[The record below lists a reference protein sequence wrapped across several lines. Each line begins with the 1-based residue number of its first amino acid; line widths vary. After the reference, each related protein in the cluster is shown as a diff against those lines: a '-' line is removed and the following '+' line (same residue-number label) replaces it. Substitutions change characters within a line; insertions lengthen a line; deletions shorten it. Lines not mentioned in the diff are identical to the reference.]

1 VPSQPPAFG
10 GWRRALLVC
19 LAALALGSALR
30 GAWLTADPPSHATVG
45 IVWHDEGPWVHNA
58 RNKVLWNQW
67 RTDEWNPVF
76 LTPVFTGLEYAAFSA
91 FGVGTW
97 QARLVPVVSGLMAI
111 LLLAAGLGALAGPRA
126 AAIGAVLLA
135 TNYVFVMWNR
145 AALMESTMTA
155 MIVAAWASYTI
166 AERTPRLGLIAG
178 AAVVAAWFTK
188 ASSAFFLAAIVLD
201 CVTTICLSWMPAL
214 RTRARITEPSP
225 SIVAAAYWTLAGLTL
240 AGAAA
245 LVWFVVPYWHEYQF
259 YNWQMSVVRKPAY
272 TLRALL
278 DRASWIPIVHDFF
291 TRMWLVLV
299 AAGIS
304 MIAIAARW
312 RTATPGERLL
322 VWWLLLG
329 MAELV
334 IHDSGNERRYVMFIP
349 ALVALAALLLG
360 RDGPVLQGSSNEGR
374 DARWLAIPVLLV
386 LAYLI
391 TGSII
396 RLTSL
401 YEVRAG
407 VRLSALAALLC
418 VALAVVRWRPL
429 SEWLRRQE
437 LRPAHVAVLVGLAV
451 AGDLAQY
458 IQWAVSRTD
467 ENYQASRRLGEVL
480 PPGTLV
486 HGKLANGLSL
496 ENRIKPV
503 FVGREFGN
511 YADRKSRDDVR
522 YILTYVAPR
531 VGYEGS
537 VINDVLDAYPNR
549 TIIMTFD
556 VAETATGR
564 DRAALIDKFGET
576 RTSTNG
582 RETGRAHD

>member
-1 VPSQPPAFG
+1 M
-10 GWRRALLVC
+10 LVC
-19 LAALALGSALR
+19 LAALALGAALR
-30 GAWLTADPPSHATVG
+30 GVWLTADPPSHATVG

-76 LTPVFTGLEYAAFSA
+76 LTPVFTALEYVAFST

-97 QARLVPVVSGLMAI
+97 QARLVPVASGLAAV
-111 LLLAAGLGALAGPRA
+111 LLLAAGLGAAGGPRCGA
-126 AAIGAVLLA
+126 TGAILLA

-155 MIVAAWASYTI
+155 MIVMAWASYAI
-166 AERTPRLGLIAG
+166 AERQPRVGLLAG
-178 AAVVAAWFTK
+178 VAVVAAWFTK
-188 ASSAFFLAAIVLD
+188 ASAAFFVAAIIIDCLMTVALAWIPVVRRTARMNEPTPAVLG
-201 CVTTICLSWMPAL
+201 
-214 RTRARITEPSP
+214 
-225 SIVAAAYWTLAGLTL
+225 AAYWTLVGLALT
-240 AGAAA
+240 GAAA
-245 LVWFVVPYWHEYQF
+245 LIWFVVPHWHEYQF

-299 AAGIS
+299 AAALS
-304 MIAIAARW
+304 LLTIAARW
-312 RTATPGERLL
+312 RTATPSERLL
-322 VWWLLLG
+322 GWWVLLG

-334 IHDSGNERRYVMFIP
+334 VHDSGNERRYVMLIP
-349 ALVALAALLLG
+349 ALVGLASLLLA
-360 RDGPVLQGSSNEGR
+360 RTQPVLRHSSVEGR
-374 DARWLAIPVLLV
+374 YARWAAFPILLV
-386 LAYLI
+386 LAYLVA
-391 TGSII
+391 GSMI
-396 RLTSL
+396 RLASI
-401 YEVRAG
+401 YEVRPG
-407 VRLSALAALLC
+407 VRLSAVAALLC
-418 VALAVVRWRPL
+418 ASYGVIRWRIL
-429 SEWLRRQE
+429 RGWLVRQE
-437 LRPAHVAVLVGLAV
+437 LRPVHAAVVVALAA

-458 IQWAVSRTD
+458 AQWAATRSDDNYRASRTL
-467 ENYQASRRLGEVL
+467 AGVL

-486 HGKLANGLSL
+486 HGKPANGLSL
-496 ENRIKPV
+496 ENRIRPV

-511 YADRKSRDDVR
+511 YADRKTRDDVR

-564 DRAALIDKFGET
+564 DRAALIDKFGEG
-576 RTSTNG
+576 RASTG
-582 RETGRAHD
+582 GHVAGRAHD